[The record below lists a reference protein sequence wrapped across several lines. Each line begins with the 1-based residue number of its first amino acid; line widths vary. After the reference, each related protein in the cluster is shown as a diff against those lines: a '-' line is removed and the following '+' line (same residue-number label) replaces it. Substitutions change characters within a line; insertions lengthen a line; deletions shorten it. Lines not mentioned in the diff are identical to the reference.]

1 MASAPWGQERVARGA
16 IPCSPGGAN
25 SLQIPG
31 FSCRGFKKRVSPT
44 VRGGERWG
52 SGRER
57 TCIGPLLC
65 CEPRRLSTLRLALPC
80 SVTVRIRSRYPI
92 VDRRRRF
99 ARVRGNTG
107 SSGRNRTAGTNTSDT
122 DTIGTNT
129 IDTDR
134 ANDSRARDAEHND
147 TRRGRDAGDGR
158 NLVYGRNLGRGERR
172 ARPRATHGCYR
183 QQPDG
188 FGKRP
193 GPLPL
198 CWGHS
203 AGNRQP
209 TRPMQQRF
217 VSCLSPSIDI
227 GVPDCATT
235 RVIVFCQVSPHF
247 PCQKKGDLP

>member
-1 MASAPWGQERVARGA
+1 MASAPWGQERVAKGA

-25 SLQIPG
+25 SLRIPG
-31 FSCRGFKKRVSPT
+31 FSFRGFKKRVSPT

-57 TCIGPLLC
+57 TCIGPLLG
-65 CEPRRLSTLRLALPC
+65 CEPRRLLTRRLALPC
-80 SVTVRIRSRYPI
+80 SVTVRIRSRFPI
-92 VDRRRRF
+92 VNRRRQS
-99 ARVRGNTG
+99 ARVRRNTG
-107 SSGRNRTAGTNTSDT
+107 SGGRNRMAGTDTSDT
-122 DTIGTNT
+122 DTSDTDTSDTNT
-129 IDTDR
+129 SETDR
-134 ANDSRARDAEHND
+134 ANDSRARGAEHSD
-147 TRRGRDAGDGR
+147 TRCGRNLVYGRNLCRGR

-183 QQPDG
+183 QRPDG

-193 GPLPL
+193 GPLPP
-198 CWGHS
+198 CSGHS
-203 AGNRQP
+203 ASNRQP

-235 RVIVFCQVSPHF
+235 RVIVFCWV
-247 PCQKKGDLP
+247 